1 MRGTRG
7 RPFIYRAW
15 WPRMHL
21 PSKSEIADRL
31 DELGLNPRDP
41 GDQALVAAQLQ
52 AEQAPPPA
60 PPAPVEDDPGLVL
73 VQTSVPLADGRLEIT
88 ARFYPTDTDT
98 AVGESA
104 HE

>member
-1 MRGTRG
+1 
-7 RPFIYRAW
+7 
-15 WPRMHL
+15 MHL

-41 GDQALVAAQLQ
+41 GNQALAAAQLQ
-52 AEQAPPPA
+52 AEQAPPPK
-60 PPAPVEDDPGLVL
+60 PAEDDLGIVL

-98 AVGESA
+98 AVGEPA